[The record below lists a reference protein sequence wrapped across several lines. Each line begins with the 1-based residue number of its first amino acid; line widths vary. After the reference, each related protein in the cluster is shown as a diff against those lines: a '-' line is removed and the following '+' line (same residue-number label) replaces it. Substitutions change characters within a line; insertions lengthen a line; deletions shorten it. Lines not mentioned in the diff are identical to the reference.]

1 MIVSLAPSADEP
13 SPEASAADFA
23 VLVGRG
29 EQRPGGS
36 ADCVAEDEHEALALV
51 RDFLGYL
58 PSTSQES
65 PPRLESDDDPARR
78 NEAMIELVPFESGQ
92 PYDLRNVLA
101 EIVDGGSSLEL
112 QPWLAPRLLTVL
124 ARLDGRTVGV
134 VASEPAHGE
143 ALVGLELCAKL
154 ARFVR
159 LCDAFHVPLV
169 YLVDL
174 PAGEGAGE
182 QAVPGDSGDVAI
194 MSAVMET
201 VDYTQRAT
209 VPKVVLLTGGAY
221 GLAAALLG
229 AVDARS
235 DCVLAWPRAT
245 IARSL
250 SAGERAGLSPSD
262 VEEQI
267 SVLRAA
273 KAGRVIELIDPRET
287 RATLVRML
295 DLYDVGDRY
304 TPRFKHRSIVG

>member
-1 MIVSLAPSADEP
+1 M
-13 SPEASAADFA
+13 
-23 VLVGRG
+23 
-29 EQRPGGS
+29 
-36 ADCVAEDEHEALALV
+36 
-51 RDFLGYL
+51 
-58 PSTSQES
+58 
-65 PPRLESDDDPARR
+65 
-78 NEAMIELVPFESGQ
+78 
-92 PYDLRNVLA
+92 
-101 EIVDGGSSLEL
+101 
-112 QPWLAPRLLTVL
+112 
-124 ARLDGRTVGV
+124 
-134 VASEPAHGE
+134 ASEPAHGE

-273 KAGRVIELIDPRET
+273 KAGRVIELNRSAGDAGDAGPHARSVRRGGSLHSAVQAPEHRGMNLGT
-287 RATLVRML
+287 RGTGRAT
-295 DLYDVGDRY
+295 
-304 TPRFKHRSIVG
+304 P